1 MEEMENGFHY
11 KNRIA
16 DRLLE
21 EQLEV
26 AGVVV
31 VEGPKWCGKTTTAV
45 QHAKSVLY
53 MNDPTAH
60 EENLEMARINI
71 KVLLEGDAPRLID
84 EWQEAPQFWD
94 AARYLVD
101 RRNVEGQLIFTGS
114 AVPVDRNKLM
124 HTGTGRMAWLKMRPM
139 SLWESEDSNGSVSLG
154 KLFENQQEATSSR
167 NLSLEDVAFL
177 VCRGGWPRSI
187 SKAGKTALKYAFNYY
202 DAVVKQEMNDVDAT
216 NRNEYF
222 TQRIM
227 RSYARHQGSQASVG
241 TILADL
247 VSNEELKLNEDT
259 IGSYL
264 NAMRKIFVVEDMPAW
279 NPNLRS
285 KAAIRTTD
293 TRYFVDSSVAAAAL
307 GIGPADLVKD
317 IKTFGLLFETMAV
330 RDLRVYMDALD
341 GKVYHFRDSNGL
353 ECDSVLH
360 LRNGHYG
367 LVEIKLGGEKLI
379 AEGAATLNK
388 LESKIDSEKMYLPTF
403 KMVLTAI
410 GNYAYLR
417 EDGVWVVPIGSL
429 KP

>member
-1 MEEMENGFHY
+1 ME
-11 KNRIA
+11 
-16 DRLLE
+16 
-21 EQLEV
+21 
-26 AGVVV
+26 
-31 VEGPKWCGKTTTAV
+31 
-45 QHAKSVLY
+45 S
-53 MNDPTAH
+53 
-60 EENLEMARINI
+60 
-71 KVLLEGDAPRLID
+71 
-84 EWQEAPQFWD
+84 
-94 AARYLVD
+94 
-101 RRNVEGQLIFTGS
+101 
-114 AVPVDRNKLM
+114 
-124 HTGTGRMAWLKMRPM
+124 
-139 SLWESEDSNGSVSLG
+139 
-154 KLFENQQEATSSR
+154 
-167 NLSLEDVAFL
+167 
-177 VCRGGWPRSI
+177 
-187 SKAGKTALKYAFNYY
+187 
-202 DAVVKQEMNDVDAT
+202 
-216 NRNEYF
+216 
-222 TQRIM
+222 
-227 RSYARHQGSQASVG
+227 
-241 TILADL
+241 
-247 VSNEELKLNEDT
+247 
-259 IGSYL
+259 
-264 NAMRKIFVVEDMPAW
+264 
-279 NPNLRS
+279 NLRS

-317 IKTFGLLFETMAV
+317 IKTLGLLFETMAV